1 MSPMKASWTLE
12 ARGGRW
18 WKPCKE
24 SLFDEL
30 NPLRDSPFSCSPSSR
45 TWPSSSNS
53 SPSPSVAP
61 FVKWYPL
68 TSSRAQYL
76 LLVNS
81 WLWWV
86 NSAMATAM
94 GYMCWMENGCVT
106 GVEWRSRWRLLKAS
120 LFSWWLGLVTLDLFR
135 TMQPFIE
142 ERYCK
147 TQKMI
152 YST

>member
-1 MSPMKASWTLE
+1 MSPRKASWTLE
-12 ARGGRW
+12 ARGDRW
-18 WKPCKE
+18 WKLCKE

-30 NPLRDSPFSCSPSSR
+30 NPLRDLPFSCSPSSR
-45 TWPSSSNS
+45 PWPSLSNS
-53 SPSPSVAP
+53 SLSPSVAP

-81 WLWWV
+81 WLWRV
-86 NSAMATAM
+86 NSAM

-106 GVEWRSRWRLLKAS
+106 GVEWRSRWRLLEAS
-120 LFSWWLGLVTLDLFR
+120 LFSWWLGLVALDLVR